1 MKKKLIITLCTALPI
16 AALAAFFYR
25 RRHKKY
31 SAQ

>member
-1 MKKKLIITLCTALPI
+1 MKKKIIITLCTAVPL

-25 RRHKKY
+25 RSQRSY

>member
-1 MKKKLIITLCTALPI
+1 MKKKLIITLCTAVPV

-25 RRHKKY
+25 RSHKSY

>member
-1 MKKKLIITLCTALPI
+1 MKKKLLITLCTVLPV

-25 RRHKKY
+25 RSHRSY

>member
-25 RRHKKY
+25 RHKKY